1 VTLSGMDTATP
12 TTAPAVTIPATG
24 EYRIDPART
33 TVAFAT
39 RHLFGLAP
47 VRGTFRLRGG
57 HIRVA
62 EPLGESAARATL
74 DATSFHT
81 GTAARDEQVTS
92 ATYLDAARHPDIVF
106 ASTGL
111 RRDGDGWVLTGTLT
125 VRGVTRPV
133 PLRVR
138 ELSTVGNAA
147 GGVLRVRAAA
157 RIDRHEFGITAG
169 RGITGRRLTLSLDVF
184 AAR

>member
-1 VTLSGMDTATP
+1 MNTATP
-12 TTAPAVTIPATG
+12 TPAAAVTIPAAG

-39 RHLFGLAP
+39 RHMFGLGP

-57 HIRVA
+57 HVRVA
-62 EPLGESAARATL
+62 EPLSESAARATI

-81 GTAARDEQVTS
+81 GTAARDAQVTS

-111 RRDGDGWVLTGTLT
+111 RRDGDGWVLAGTLT

-133 PLRVR
+133 PLHVR
-138 ELSTVGNAA
+138 ELSTVGS
-147 GGVLRVRAAA
+147 VLRVRATAVV
-157 RIDRHEFGITAG
+157 DRREFGITAG
-169 RGITGRRLTLSLDVF
+169 RGITGRRLALSLDVF

>member
-1 VTLSGMDTATP
+1 MDTATP

-33 TVAFAT
+33 TVEFAT

-62 EPLGESAARATL
+62 EPLGESAALATI
-74 DATSFHT
+74 DAASFHT
-81 GTAARDEQVTS
+81 GTPARDEQVTS

-111 RRDGDGWVLTGTLT
+111 RRDGDGWVLAGTLT

-133 PLRVR
+133 PLLVR
-138 ELSTVGNAA
+138 ELSTVGS
-147 GGVLRVRAAA
+147 VLRVRATAG
-157 RIDRHEFGITAG
+157 IDRHAFGITAG
-169 RGITGRRLTLSLDVF
+169 RGITGRRLTMSLDVF